1 MSKKKIFEKDSNLAN
16 EDSGCAANEYEHEPV
31 PEHKAKGL
39 KSFLGLF
46 GFEPRFHDPESC
58 VRADYSPCAI
68 GVTENVE
75 NC

>member
-16 EDSGCAANEYEHEPV
+16 EDSGFAANEYEREPV

-46 GFEPRFHDPESC
+46 ATMRNLGRNMAWLLKKIS
-58 VRADYSPCAI
+58 
-68 GVTENVE
+68 G
-75 NC
+75 